1 MRHAPWGSDD
11 DAGHLGGS
19 VVGLGRRGLVLR
31 ALAREPGPQ
40 LPVSLGKFGEAAGSV
55 LEHVPRESGCFI
67 APALELVRARYVG
80 SGWGASPWS
89 RILDCLKE
97 IGISVALG

>member
-1 MRHAPWGSDD
+1 MDRWMRFLDIGQPQ
-11 DAGHLGGS
+11 LIF
-19 VVGLGRRGLVLR
+19 VVLLSLLLPLSIFVGRRNVRVHRLR
-31 ALAREPGPQ
+31 MIDNL
-40 LPVSLGKFGEAAGSV
+40 GSV